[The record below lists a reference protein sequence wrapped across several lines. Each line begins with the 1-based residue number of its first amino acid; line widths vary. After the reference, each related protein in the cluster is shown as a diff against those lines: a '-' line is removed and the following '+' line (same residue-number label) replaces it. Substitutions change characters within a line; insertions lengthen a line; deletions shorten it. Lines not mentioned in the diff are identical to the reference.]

1 MSLTKIVGFP
11 TEVTKKLDNVD
22 LDLEVQTGTHHHTRK
37 RKDQEVLDQRIDP
50 DQEVLDHGEDQNLE
64 VLDQGKNQDLRV
76 PGQDKDQDQE
86 ALDQREIVNEIEAA
100 LDPIVREKRKRKI
113 EVVVQI

>member
-22 LDLEVQTGTHHHTRK
+22 LDLEVQKGTHHHTRK

-50 DQEVLDHGEDQNLE
+50 DQEVLDHGEDQDLE
-64 VLDQGKNQDLRV
+64 VLDQGKNQD
-76 PGQDKDQDQE
+76 G
-86 ALDQREIVNEIEAA
+86 
-100 LDPIVREKRKRKI
+100 KI
-113 EVVVQI
+113 EPFVLRIN